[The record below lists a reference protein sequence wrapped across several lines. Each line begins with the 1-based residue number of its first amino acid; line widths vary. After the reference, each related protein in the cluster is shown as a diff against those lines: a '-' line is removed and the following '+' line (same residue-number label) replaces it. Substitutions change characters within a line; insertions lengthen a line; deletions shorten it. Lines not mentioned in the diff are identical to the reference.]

1 MFNKSLI
8 QFSVNGQGCVPSLLL
23 DLGPNYGGGNED
35 NGDLLQ
41 KVPAYTAA
49 LMPPN
54 LQQATADP
62 GLHQRLMDTH
72 GQVWVSPLGGH
83 CSFLLRPGAHRVF
96 VCGLQESVSSVLCKF
111 WWFYGGDN
119 GDLQRAYAIPRFATP
134 RAPAAGHCSPTPPQE
149 TLRHVSGSVSVSWAC
164 VLCRSQV

>member
-1 MFNKSLI
+1 MGRAVFPPCCLTWGQTMVEAMKIMATSFKRSLHTLLPSCPQTCSKPLLTHVSTRDLWTLTGKSG
-8 QFSVNGQGCVPSLLL
+8 SVP
-23 DLGPNYGGGNED
+23 
-35 NGDLLQ
+35 
-41 KVPAYTAA
+41 
-49 LMPPN
+49 
-54 LQQATADP
+54 
-62 GLHQRLMDTH
+62 
-72 GQVWVSPLGGH
+72 WGGH

>member
-35 NGDLLQ
+35 NGDLLH
-41 KVPAYTAA
+41 KVPACTAA

-62 GLHQRLMDTH
+62 RLHRRLVDTH
-72 GQVWVSPLGGH
+72 RQVWVSPLGG
-83 CSFLLRPGAHRVF
+83 SLLLSPGSWCTQGF
-96 VCGLQESVSSVLCKF
+96 VCGLQESDSSVLCKF

-119 GDLQRAYAIPRFATP
+119 GDLPRAYAIPRFATP
-134 RAPAAGHCSPTPPQE
+134 RAPAAGHCSPAPPQE
-149 TLRHVSGSVSVSWAC
+149 TLRHVSGSVSVGWAC
-164 VLCRSQV
+164 VLCCSQV